1 MSFIGSAV
9 KSIGQ
14 AIGIVPEDPKP
25 IPVATT
31 AATTAPT
38 LSDPNTADATNAAE
52 QSIAASM
59 SRGRTSTML
68 TGAQG
73 ETDDQKYTSKILLGQ

>member
-25 IPVATT
+25 LPINTPT
-31 AATTAPT
+31 TTAPT
-38 LSDPNTADATNAAE
+38 LANTADTTNAAE
-52 QSIAASM
+52 VAQAQSV

-68 TGAQG
+68 TGSMG
-73 ETDDQKYTSKILLGQ
+73 EDETKLNTSKILLGQ

>member
-14 AIGIVPEDPKP
+14 AIGIVPQDPKP
-25 IPVATT
+25 LPINTPT
-31 AATTAPT
+31 TTAPT
-38 LSDPNTADATNAAE
+38 LANTADTTNAAE
-52 QSIAASM
+52 VAQAQAV

-68 TGAQG
+68 TGSMG
-73 ETDDQKYTSKILLGQ
+73 EDETKLNTSKILLGQ